1 MMTNT
6 NNDAIVIGRDDWI
19 ENIFVI
25 FKIQLFS

>member
-6 NNDAIVIGRDDWI
+6 NNDAIVIGRADWI